1 MLKITGVSGSE
12 EKEKRT
18 KEGGADDESREEAKE
33 REILRGF
40 QAEGE
45 SDVWWQAEAKKGNI
59 YDKALGRV
67 KGRKREKPKLW
78 S

>member
-18 KEGGADDESREEAKE
+18 EEGGADDESRKEAKE

-45 SDVWWQAEAKKGNI
+45 SDV
-59 YDKALGRV
+59 
-67 KGRKREKPKLW
+67 
-78 S
+78 